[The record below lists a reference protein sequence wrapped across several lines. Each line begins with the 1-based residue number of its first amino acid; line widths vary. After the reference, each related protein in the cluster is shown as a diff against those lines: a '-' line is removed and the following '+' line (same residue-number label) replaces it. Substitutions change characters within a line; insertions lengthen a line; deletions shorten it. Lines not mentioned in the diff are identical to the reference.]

1 MGGNTIRDAVVIR
14 HGQARCGGEWC
25 FIRFHSSFFKAP
37 ILVIIMHLLIG
48 SFDETLSK

>member
-14 HGQARCGGEWC
+14 DGQARCGGEW
-25 FIRFHSSFFKAP
+25 RFVRFYVSFFKAP

-48 SFDETLSK
+48 SFDGTLIK